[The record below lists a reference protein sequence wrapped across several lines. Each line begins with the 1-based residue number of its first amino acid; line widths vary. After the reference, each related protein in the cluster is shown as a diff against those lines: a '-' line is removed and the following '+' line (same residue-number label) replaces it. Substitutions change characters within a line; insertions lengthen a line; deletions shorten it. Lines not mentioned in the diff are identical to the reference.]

1 MVEAISLSPHYITAT
16 ALATKTMHTL
26 TSRGGFKKERGDF
39 WPHTSC
45 LLQYSTKLSQSKKEA
60 FKKANRTRL
69 TNTASCCLDVA
80 GRLAS
85 FFLSIQFSI
94 FNHCSILI
102 SLEALLAVYYCGS
115 QASLES
121 MEDLCF
127 VTFVQKNDGL
137 SDGEHGQPSGIRGAF
152 L

>member
-16 ALATKTMHTL
+16 ALATKPCTPS
-26 TSRGGFKKERGDF
+26 SRWLRKRKRGFLATHDTA
-39 WPHTSC
+39 HTSC
-45 LLQYSTKLSQSKKEA
+45 LLQYSTKLSQSRKEA
-60 FKKANRTRL
+60 LKIANRTRL
-69 TNTASCCLDVA
+69 TNTAWM
-80 GRLAS
+80 RLGGWLLS
-85 FFLSIQFSI
+85 FYIFSI
-94 FNHCSILI
+94 FNHCSFDFLGG
-102 SLEALLAVYYCGS
+102 SPSCLLLW

-121 MEDLCF
+121 VEDLCF

>member
-1 MVEAISLSPHYITAT
+1 MTGVL
-16 ALATKTMHTL
+16 
-26 TSRGGFKKERGDF
+26 
-39 WPHTSC
+39 
-45 LLQYSTKLSQSKKEA
+45 
-60 FKKANRTRL
+60 
-69 TNTASCCLDVA
+69 ASCCLVAA

-102 SLEALLAVYYCGS
+102 SLEALLAVYYCGRLT
-115 QASLES
+115 LES